1 MDISIF
7 LAKFWGWYMIT
18 FFVLIMLY
26 PKRIK
31 QLFDFSSDD
40 RFAIII
46 SFMAIII
53 GLLNI
58 IAHDLWVSDWRI
70 IITLL
75 GWLAFIKGITIFA
88 FPDINKKWLEN
99 IDFKWFQFLIFLL
112 FLMGIFLLN
121 QAYVWVQI

>member
-1 MDISIF
+1 
-7 LAKFWGWYMIT
+7 MIT

-112 FLMGIFLLN
+112 FLIGIFLLN